1 MKLDTN
7 CYAECY
13 FCWASFMLS
22 VANKPFNLR
31 VIMLNSIMLSVF
43 MLIIVVP
50 VEKLSVW
57 QVVSDQKARNR

>member
-1 MKLDTN
+1 MLSVAN
-7 CYAECY
+7 N
-13 FCWASFMLS
+13 SSLLS

-43 MLIIVVP
+43 MLSIVVP
-50 VEKLSVW
+50 VEKLSVC